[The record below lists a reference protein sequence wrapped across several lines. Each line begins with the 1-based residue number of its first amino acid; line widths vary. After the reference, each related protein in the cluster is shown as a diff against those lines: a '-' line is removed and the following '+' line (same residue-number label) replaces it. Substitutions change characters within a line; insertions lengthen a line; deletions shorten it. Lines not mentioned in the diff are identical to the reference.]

1 MFRWLLGIFV
11 FSRGLVGKMEFGSG
25 RNVQELHEVAPIVLL
40 LVLLSVLPFEDDV
53 RGGTKFW
60 TTPIFMLSL
69 ASESSTRGFLLS
81 EISKSVASKTSTP
94 KSSTLDLPKSST
106 LPLPPLL
113 SRFEMP
119 KSSTLPL
126 LPRLTSDSSTSPI
139 RFLLL

>member
-1 MFRWLLGIFV
+1 MFRWFLGIFV
-11 FSRGLVGKMEFGSG
+11 FTRGLVGKMEFGSG

-40 LVLLSVLPFEDDV
+40 LVLLIVLPFEDDV

-60 TTPIFMLSL
+60 TTPILMLSL

-106 LPLPPLL
+106 LPLLDLP
-113 SRFEMP
+113 RFEMP

-126 LPRLTSDSSTSPI
+126 LPRLTSDSSAFPI

>member
-11 FSRGLVGKMEFGSG
+11 FTRGLVGKMEFGSG

-106 LPLPPLL
+106 LPLLDLP
-113 SRFEMP
+113 RFEMP

-126 LPRLTSDSSTSPI
+126 LPCLTSDSSAFPI

>member
-11 FSRGLVGKMEFGSG
+11 FTRGLVGKMEFGSG

-40 LVLLSVLPFEDDV
+40 LVLTFEDDV

-106 LPLPPLL
+106 LPLLDLP
-113 SRFEMP
+113 RFEMP

-126 LPRLTSDSSTSPI
+126 LPRLTSDSSAFPI

>member
-40 LVLLSVLPFEDDV
+40 LVLLIVLPFEDDV

-106 LPLPPLL
+106 LPLLDLP
-113 SRFEMP
+113 RFEMP

-126 LPRLTSDSSTSPI
+126 LPRLTSDSSAFPI

>member
-1 MFRWLLGIFV
+1 MFRWFLGIFV

-40 LVLLSVLPFEDDV
+40 LVLLIVLPFEDDV

-106 LPLPPLL
+106 LPLLDLP
-113 SRFEMP
+113 RFEMP

-126 LPRLTSDSSTSPI
+126 LPCLTSDSSTSPI